1 MTTKI
6 GGNLVYGLESA
17 YKNLTGY
24 ITEGMRVGDNE
35 ADMEDVYDEDGAFH
49 ARLIY
54 ETRAK
59 LQLTLVPTT
68 GDLSDFTENA
78 MCTHDSSGASGVDLT
93 DYFVDSAPVDRSK
106 GPARCTVSLTNINVP
121 A

>member
-6 GGNLVYGLESA
+6 GGDLVYGLATA
-17 YKNLTGY
+17 YKGLTGY
-24 ITEGMRVGDNE
+24 ITESMQVGNNE
-35 ADMEDVYDEDGAFH
+35 ADMEDVFDEDGAFH

-59 LQLTLVPTT
+59 LSLTLVATT
-68 GDLSDFTENA
+68 GDFSEFAENA

-106 GPARCTVSLTNINVP
+106 GPARITVNLTNINVP